1 MRIIP
6 FLRLLRWWL
15 LIYSSTKLSREPH
28 CAGTKCLKELYVK
41 TTKRKINTTKQT
53 ICLYP
58 WNIVF
63 DFLDTLILSSSSSL
77 FSKSLLLTQ
86 LSLRHYSS
94 ILNSS
99 LGLPSAQSGRLTRLF
114 GKLAGNPFISTHIG
128 RNRPLAVDTMF
139 AVVRKQLRS
148 HPAVSLARPSCGNDD
163 FEERISWIPTICEFL
178 LLTSLAQL
186 VSAASCG

>member
-1 MRIIP
+1 MEYSVWFTRYIIIIIIIII
-6 FLRLLRWWL
+6 F
-15 LIYSSTKLSREPH
+15 K
-28 CAGTKCLKELYVK
+28 K
-41 TTKRKINTTKQT
+41 
-53 ICLYP
+53 
-58 WNIVF
+58 
-63 DFLDTLILSSSSSL
+63 SSSD
-77 FSKSLLLTQ
+77 Q

-114 GKLAGNPFISTHIG
+114 GKLACNPFISTHIG

-186 VSAASCG
+186 VSAASCGLFARLFDRCDFDQG